1 MRLRSSLLT
10 GCLFCSI
17 GAFAQVGINSDG
29 SGPDNSAML
38 EVKSTTK
45 GLLIPSMTA
54 AQRVAIA
61 TPAKGL
67 LVFQTDG
74 VAGFYYNNGTPAVP
88 NWITLTT
95 ANASWQTG
103 GNSGTT
109 AGTHFLG
116 TTDANDFVLKSNNI
130 ERLRTRASGQVLINN
145 STAKSNQDALEV
157 FGTGV
162 AGATSNFNFPING
175 YSSGAY
181 AGVYGENTGTGQGLL
196 GQNTSTGVGV
206 YGVNGSSGY
215 GVAGT
220 SVSGFG
226 VMGQTNSNIN
236 PGIRGANANIVGT
249 GIMAL
254 GNNITV
260 GATDPNGSGLAAN
273 GRYAGTYAMATDA
286 TVGIGSVSLGNG
298 MTTYTNPGA
307 GAGSVAAGENF
318 GVIGYVGVLGGPITN
333 NKWAG
338 YFDYQPSG
346 NGYAFIGG
354 RAGNVD
360 YAILSNGVKS
370 TMVPDEEGRNRVMYC
385 PEAPEVLFTDA
396 GTGELVNGKAHIRI
410 DPILARNIAVSKE
423 KPLKVFI
430 QLEGDCKGVY
440 VTNKSAAGFDVIEL
454 NGGFSNTAF
463 SYQLIANRANA
474 VEANGRVRA
483 SFADARFPIGPDRPQ
498 GKVTESRRQAAVV
511 VEAPAVGRLAEGGQ
525 R

>member
-1 MRLRSSLLT
+1 MRSGTSLLT

-54 AQRVAIA
+54 VQKTAIA
-61 TPAKGL
+61 MPATGL

-74 VAGFYYNNGTPAVP
+74 VAGFYYNNGTPAAP
-88 NWITLTT
+88 NWIALTT

-103 GNSGTT
+103 GNSSTT
-109 AGTHFLG
+109 PATHFLG
-116 TTDANDFVLKSNNI
+116 TTDAQDFTLRSNNI
-130 ERLRTRASGQVLINN
+130 ERLRTRANGQVLING
-145 STAKSNQDALEV
+145 TIAKSTQDALEV
-157 FGTGV
+157 FGVGV
-162 AGATSNFNFPING
+162 AGSTSNFAFPING
-175 YSSGAY
+175 YSSGAF
-181 AGVYGENTGTGQGLL
+181 AGVYGENTGGGQGLL
-196 GQNTSTGVGV
+196 GQNTSSGVGV
-206 YGVNGSSGY
+206 YGINSSSGY
-215 GVAGT
+215 GVAGL

-236 PGIRGANANIVGT
+236 PGIRGTNVNVSGT
-249 GIMAL
+249 GILAL
-254 GNNITV
+254 GNNIMT
-260 GATDPNGSGLAAN
+260 GATDPNGSGIAAN
-273 GRYAGTYAMATDA
+273 GRYTGTYAMATDA
-286 TVGIGSVSLGNG
+286 TMGIGSVSLGNG
-298 MTTYTNPGA
+298 ITTYNNIGA
-307 GAGSVAAGENF
+307 GAGTIAAGANY
-318 GVIGYVGVLGGPITN
+318 GVIGYVGTSSGPIAN

-338 YFDYQPSG
+338 YFDYLASG
-346 NGYAFIGG
+346 NGYAYIGG

-440 VTNKSAAGFDVIEL
+440 VTNKTASGFDVIEL
-454 NGGFSNTAF
+454 NGGTSNTAF

-474 VEANGRVRA
+474 MESNGQVRA
-483 SFADARFPIGPDRPQ
+483 AYAEARFPVGPERPQ
-498 GKVTESRRQAAVV
+498 GKVTETARQAMVIP
-511 VEAPAVGRLAEGGQ
+511 EAPAVRIAPSNDK
-525 R
+525 